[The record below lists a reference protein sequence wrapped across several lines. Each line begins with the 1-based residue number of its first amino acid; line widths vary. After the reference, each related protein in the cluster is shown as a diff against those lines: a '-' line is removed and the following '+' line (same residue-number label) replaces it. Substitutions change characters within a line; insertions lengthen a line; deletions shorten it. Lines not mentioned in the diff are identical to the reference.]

1 MNIDLTKL
9 TVQELK
15 NLLANQQ
22 RLERP
27 TNATVLELTRRGAA
41 TGSDHLTLRWNQVSV
56 CDALRPFREVAA
68 AVVGNRRK
76 AYTEAGG
83 GRHHPKN
90 DPKHLWIDT
99 YCAIKTSAVNA
110 IFVCHVRQPG
120 DDPEFQLLIDGTRV
134 YSYKADQLADA
145 LNEWRAIAARAT
157 G

>member
-27 TNATVLELTRRGAA
+27 TKATVVELARRGVA
-41 TGSDHLTLRWNQVSV
+41 TGSDYLTLRWNQASV
-56 CDALRPFREVAA
+56 CDALRPFKEVAA
-68 AVVGNRRK
+68 AVVGNRRT

-83 GRHHPKN
+83 GRHHPK
-90 DPKHLWIDT
+90 DDSKHLWIDT
-99 YCAIKTSAVNA
+99 YCGIKTFAVNA

-120 DDPEFQLLIDGTRV
+120 DDPEFQLRIDGICARSYNADRLID
-134 YSYKADQLADA
+134 A
-145 LNEWRAIAARAT
+145 LSEWRAIAARAT